1 MRLFLTISLWL
12 WLLLAPPLSAEPIRG
27 ASYIG
32 MCSPYFPC
40 KRALSLQPEAIGYL
54 ADAFGRKCQCV
65 QEALKSPK
73 LRYLRVHISNGTC
86 FPERGRRCESSDV
99 FYKETQ
105 GSAQRKIL
113 SGDRVIYR
121 RFLTSL
127 NASIRLLEGHGKEV
141 RYSPMLESPF
151 PAAVRRRLLRA
162 VERQVGKER
171 TVDSVLSQRCL
182 EGYICERHGDSP
194 RYLSAQRCISDLDG
208 ITLFE
213 ANLESLKSRSEQ
225 CEAVFYWST
234 GFNLLPIGYE
244 GPFIP
249 PMDRRHKSPRGELE
263 GLRECLES
271 L

>member
-1 MRLFLTISLWL
+1 MRPFLIISLWL
-12 WLLLAPPLSAEPIRG
+12 LLLPPPSLSAEPIRG

-32 MCSPYFPC
+32 MCSPHFPC
-40 KRALSLQPEAIGYL
+40 ERALSLQPEAIGYL

-65 QEALKSPK
+65 QKALKTPS

-86 FPERGRRCESSDV
+86 FPERGRKCGSSDV

-105 GSAQRKIL
+105 KSAQRKIL
-113 SGDRVIYR
+113 SGDKNIYR
-121 RFLTSL
+121 RFLNTLS
-127 NASIRLLEGHGKEV
+127 ASIRLLEGYGKEI

-151 PAAVRRRLLRA
+151 PTRVRRRLLRA

-182 EGYICERHGDSP
+182 DGYICERHGDAP
-194 RYLSAQRCISDLDG
+194 RYAKGQRCISDLDG

-213 ANLESLKSRSEQ
+213 ANLQSLQDSSEQ
-225 CEAVFYWST
+225 CEAIFYWTT
-234 GFNLLPIGYE
+234 GFNLLPYGYT

-249 PMDRRHKSPRGELE
+249 PLNRKKEAEKWEFD
-263 GLRECLES
+263 GLRSAL

>member
-12 WLLLAPPLSAEPIRG
+12 FFTSMLYAEPIRG

-32 MCSPYFPC
+32 MCSPHFPC
-40 KRALSLQPEAIGYL
+40 ERALSLQPEAIGYL

-65 QEALKSPK
+65 QKALKIPS

-99 FYKETQ
+99 FYRETQ
-105 GSAQRKIL
+105 GSAQKKIL

-151 PAAVRRRLLRA
+151 PTNVRRRLLRA

-171 TVDSVLSQRCL
+171 TVDSVLSQKCL
-182 EGYICERHGDSP
+182 EGYICERHGDAP
-194 RYLSAQRCISDLDG
+194 QYAKGQRCISDLDG

-213 ANLESLKSRSEQ
+213 ANLQSLKSRSEQ
-225 CEAVFYWST
+225 CEAIFYWST
-234 GFNLLPIGYE
+234 GFNLLPIGYD

-249 PMDRRHKSPRGELE
+249 PMERRHRFPKWELE
-263 GLRECLES
+263 GLRQCLEP